1 MIELLR
7 LAKIEQ
13 SLLRGFLTE
22 QRACQN
28 GRDQTARAP
37 MLVRIFLM
45 LGSPE
50 RSARGLRVSIH
61 DTEMGRPV
69 PHTVSTKNVG
79 AYGEACQV
87 QRMRARNTLNALPVR
102 LHAYVDTRIHVM
114 LCCALPMLPWWAIV
128 DQGLLKHDNHSAS
141 CYRVERVVWVPVG
154 TR

>member
-7 LAKIEQ
+7 LTKIEQ

-69 PHTVSTKNVG
+69 PHGRVRRGMPGTTD
-79 AYGEACQV
+79 ACQEYFE
-87 QRMRARNTLNALPVR
+87 R
-102 LHAYVDTRIHVM
+102 LASAPSRI
-114 LCCALPMLPWWAIV
+114 
-128 DQGLLKHDNHSAS
+128 
-141 CYRVERVVWVPVG
+141 R
-154 TR
+154 